1 MGFRIHNAGTQILIE
16 DTANHSI
23 NYYDKATLVV
33 SALDGLVVISR
44 SVNNETTNVLRQEP
58 ANIDLPVFNGLY
70 DLVTTIHSW
79 IISGISSS
87 NTDIKRV
94 SYVLTPAQVLALNST
109 PIVLVAG
116 VVGKELQVMSAAMRI
131 KFASAAY
138 AANTILTLGTTTDPD
153 GQARLDCLAAVT
165 DIKGTMELL
174 TTGTVANLHT
184 GENLVMSVASGNP
197 TTGDSQVVVDI
208 TYREI
213 DLL

>member
-1 MGFRIHNAGTQILIE
+1 MSFRIHNTGSQLLIE
-16 DTANHSI
+16 SVSSHNL
-23 NYYDKATLVV
+23 NYYDKTNLTVNA
-33 SALDGLVVISR
+33 SNGKVVI
-44 SVNNETTNVLRQEP
+44 TNTIGELVTIIFSQEP
-58 ANIDLPVFNGLY
+58 ANIDLPSFNGLY
-70 DLVTTIHSW
+70 DLITTIHSW
-79 IISGISSS
+79 IISGVSSS

-138 AANTILTLGTTTDPD
+138 AANTILTLGTATNPD
-153 GQARLDCLAAVT
+153 GQARLDCLAAVA

-213 DLL
+213 DL